1 MSLLAAFLVVFIGGP
16 LVFRLLT
23 RGKPDRRSLRALV
36 LLAFLCAVAGM
47 AIRYGVA
54 QYWGENLLASM
65 GAIACIWLGWI
76 AVLAFVAQVLRR
88 AYPGATSQ
96 RWTNVLGILATT
108 LPWFGLIW
116 ASTVA
121 A

>member
-1 MSLLAAFLVVFIGGP
+1 MSLLAVFLVVFIGGP

-36 LLAFLCAVAGM
+36 LL
-47 AIRYGVA
+47 
-54 QYWGENLLASM
+54 
-65 GAIACIWLGWI
+65 
-76 AVLAFVAQVLRR
+76 RR
-88 AYPGATSQ
+88 AYPGPVTQ

>member
-1 MSLLAAFLVVFIGGP
+1 MSLLAVFLVVFIGGP

-54 QYWGENLLASM
+54 RY
-65 GAIACIWLGWI
+65 
-76 AVLAFVAQVLRR
+76 
-88 AYPGATSQ
+88 
-96 RWTNVLGILATT
+96 
-108 LPWFGLIW
+108 
-116 ASTVA
+116 
-121 A
+121 